1 MPRIILA
8 SQSPRRRQL
17 LGQIGLTDFDI
28 LVPDADESYDPSLIP
43 QEIVSSISR
52 KKAEAARALAGDSDA
67 VILAADTMV
76 FLDGLRLGKPHS
88 EAEAFEMLSALSGRE
103 HLVCTGVTVCR
114 GDRLETRPETTAV
127 RFADLTEED
136 IRRYIATGEPMDK
149 AGAYGIQ
156 GLAALF
162 VTGIAGDYFN
172 VMGLPLHLVGE
183 MLRSFGVELLSGG
196 AEA

>member
-127 RFADLTEED
+127 RFADLTGED